1 MCGIAGLVGGG
12 NIAILNAMTDSI
24 SHRGPDDSGAMWFQK
39 HNAGLGHRRLSI
51 IDLSSDGHQPMCDE
65 SKRYW
70 ISFNGEIYNY
80 KHIRLILEN
89 HGIRFVSNSDT
100 EVLLK
105 AYIYWGKDC
114 LNRLNG
120 MFAFAIFDAESG
132 DLFAARDHIG
142 IKPFYYIQQNGI
154 FSFASEIKSILRSE
168 LFTIS
173 PDYYALHTPT
183 RYQISPLTGFKD
195 IYKLPPAHYLYY
207 KNQELSIHS
216 YWQILPSENPM
227 TESVAIEQLDELLC
241 GTIDLQMVA
250 DVEVGAFLSGGLDSS
265 LIAALMAQKTNKSIK
280 TFTIKFTETDQKLE
294 RTSDDSYYAQKVA
307 ASLGLE
313 HQAFEIQPDIIELF
327 PKLVWHMDEPLADAA
342 SIILYMM
349 SKSARENGITVLLNG
364 MGGDEIFGGYRKQLA
379 CLKADYFYDYLP
391 NSIQRTL
398 VKTADILPVT
408 VSGKGLKWLRWGKR
422 FLSFATLPQLERF
435 LSADMS
441 FDPVMYNAIIQSN
454 TSYYDTHFYNTQ
466 ADHFHRKRTSYLT
479 EMCFNDTTVFLPEH
493 NLTYCDKATMAASIE
508 TRPPLTDYRIVEY
521 MFTLPPNLRIMGNEQ
536 KYLLKKV
543 AEKYL
548 PNEIIYREK
557 GSFGVP
563 LRSWIGGELKE
574 MVDDY
579 LSYESVKKR
588 NLYNPDAVQKLIKL
602 DREGRVDN
610 AYLIWQLLTTEMWFR
625 TFF

>member
-24 SHRGPDDSGAMWFQK
+24 SHRGPDDSGAKWFQK
-39 HNAGLGHRRLSI
+39 HNAGFGHRRLSI
-51 IDLSSDGHQPMCDE
+51 IDLSPAGHQPMSDE
-65 SKRYW
+65 SQRYW
-70 ISFNGEIYNY
+70 ITYNGEIYNY
-80 KHIRLILEN
+80 KQIRSTLEN
-89 HGIRFVSNSDT
+89 DGIRFRSSSDT

-105 AYIYWGKDC
+105 AYMYWGKEC
-114 LNRLNG
+114 LKRLNG
-120 MFAFAIFDAESG
+120 MFAFAIFDSESG
-132 DLFAARDHIG
+132 ELFVARDHIG
-142 IKPFYYIQQNGI
+142 IKPFYYILQNGVLC
-154 FSFASEIKSILRSE
+154 FASEIKAIIKSG
-168 LFTIS
+168 LFDIS
-173 PDYYALHTPT
+173 PDFFALHTPT
-183 RYQISPLTGFKD
+183 RFQISPLTGFRE
-195 IYKLPPAHYLYY
+195 IRKLPPAHYLYY
-207 KNQELSIHS
+207 KNQKLVIQP
-216 YWQILPSENPM
+216 YWQILPVEKPL
-227 TESVAIEQLDELLC
+227 TEAEAIEKLDELLC

-280 TFTIKFTETDQKLE
+280 TFTIKFSETDQKLE

-327 PKLVWHMDEPLADAA
+327 PKMVWHMDEPLADAA

-391 NSIQRTL
+391 SSIQRTL
-398 VKTADILPVT
+398 VRTADILPVT

-422 FLSFATLPQLERF
+422 FLSFATLPQVERF

-466 ADHFHRKRTSYLT
+466 ADHFYRKGTSYLT

-610 AYLIWQLLTTEMWFR
+610 AYLIWQLLNTEMWFR